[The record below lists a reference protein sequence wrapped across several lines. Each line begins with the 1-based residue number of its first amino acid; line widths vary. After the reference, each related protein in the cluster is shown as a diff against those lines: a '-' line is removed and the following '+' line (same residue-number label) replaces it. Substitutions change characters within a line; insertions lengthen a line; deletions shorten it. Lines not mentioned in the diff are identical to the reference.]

1 MTISKRL
8 EKHLRCE
15 VDFGEFYLLD
25 VIAGKHKQPVASLIV
40 SHVLLAP
47 RKPETA
53 NAFFG
58 MKIKG
63 NGQWYGS
70 LEHLLGT
77 CVNVG
82 YMSKLR
88 AKLLTRRY
96 KAMRARD
103 AA

>member
-15 VDFGEFYLLD
+15 VDFGEFFLLD
-25 VIAGKHKQPVASLIV
+25 VIAGKHKPTI
-40 SHVLLAP
+40 VLLAP

-103 AA
+103 VA

>member
-15 VDFGEFYLLD
+15 VDFGEFFLLD
-25 VIAGKHKQPVASLIV
+25 VIAGKHKPTI
-40 SHVLLAP
+40 VLLAP

-77 CVNVG
+77 CVYVG

>member
-15 VDFGEFYLLD
+15 VDFGEFFLLD
-25 VIAGKHKQPVASLIV
+25 VITGKHKPTI
-40 SHVLLAP
+40 VLLAP

-88 AKLLTRRY
+88 AKLLARRY

>member
-15 VDFGEFYLLD
+15 VDFGEFFLLD
-25 VIAGKHKQPVASLIV
+25 VITGKHKPTI
-40 SHVLLAP
+40 VLLAP

-77 CVNVG
+77 CVDVG

-96 KAMRARD
+96 EAMRARD

>member
-15 VDFGEFYLLD
+15 VDFGEFFLLD
-25 VIAGKHKQPVASLIV
+25 VITGKHRPTI
-40 SHVLLAP
+40 VLLAP

-77 CVNVG
+77 CVDVG

-96 KAMRARD
+96 EAMRARD

>member
-15 VDFGEFYLLD
+15 VDFGEFFLLD
-25 VIAGKHKQPVASLIV
+25 VIAGKHKPTI
-40 SHVLLAP
+40 VLLAP

-58 MKIKG
+58 MKNKG
-63 NGQWYGS
+63 NGQWYVS

>member
-15 VDFGEFYLLD
+15 VDFGEFFLLD
-25 VIAGKHKQPVASLIV
+25 VITGKHKPTI
-40 SHVLLAP
+40 VLLAP

-70 LEHLLGT
+70 LDHLLGT
-77 CVNVG
+77 CVDVG

>member
-8 EKHLRCE
+8 EQHLRCE
-15 VDFGEFYLLD
+15 VDFGEFFLLD
-25 VIAGKHKQPVASLIV
+25 VIAGKHKPTI
-40 SHVLLAP
+40 VLLAP

-96 KAMRARD
+96 KAMRARN

>member
-8 EKHLRCE
+8 ERHLRCE
-15 VDFGEFYLLD
+15 VDFGEFFLLD
-25 VIAGKHKQPVASLIV
+25 VITGKHKPTI
-40 SHVLLAP
+40 VLLAP

>member
-8 EKHLRCE
+8 EKHLRCD

-25 VIAGKHKQPVASLIV
+25 VIAGKHKPTI
-40 SHVLLAP
+40 VLLAP

-58 MKIKG
+58 MKIKD

>member
-15 VDFGEFYLLD
+15 VDFGEFFLLD
-25 VIAGKHKQPVASLIV
+25 VIAGKHKPTI
-40 SHVLLAP
+40 VLLAP

-96 KAMRARD
+96 KAMRARG

>member
-25 VIAGKHKQPVASLIV
+25 VIAGKHKPTI
-40 SHVLLAP
+40 VLLAP
-47 RKPETA
+47 RNPETA

-77 CVNVG
+77 WVYVG

>member
-15 VDFGEFYLLD
+15 VDFGEFFLLD
-25 VIAGKHKQPVASLIV
+25 VIAGKHKPTI
-40 SHVLLAP
+40 VLLAP

-96 KAMRARD
+96 KVMRAMD
-103 AA
+103 VA

>member
-15 VDFGEFYLLD
+15 VDFGEFFLLD
-25 VIAGKHKQPVASLIV
+25 VIAGKHKPTI
-40 SHVLLAP
+40 VLLAP

-63 NGQWYGS
+63 NGQWYVS

-96 KAMRARD
+96 KSMRARD

>member
-15 VDFGEFYLLD
+15 VDFGEFFLLD
-25 VIAGKHKQPVASLIV
+25 VIAGKHKPTI
-40 SHVLLAP
+40 VLLAP

-96 KAMRARD
+96 KAMRARN
-103 AA
+103 AT

>member
-15 VDFGEFYLLD
+15 VDFGEFFLLD
-25 VIAGKHKQPVASLIV
+25 VITGKHKPII
-40 SHVLLAP
+40 VLLAP

>member
-8 EKHLRCE
+8 ERHLRCE
-15 VDFGEFYLLD
+15 VDFGEFFLLD
-25 VIAGKHKQPVASLIV
+25 VITGKHKPTI
-40 SHVLLAP
+40 VLLAP

-77 CVNVG
+77 CVDVG
-82 YMSKLR
+82 YMSKIR

>member
-15 VDFGEFYLLD
+15 VDFGEFFLLD
-25 VIAGKHKQPVASLIV
+25 VIAGKHKPTI
-40 SHVLLAP
+40 VLLAP

-96 KAMRARD
+96 EAMRARD

>member
-8 EKHLRCE
+8 EQHLRCE
-15 VDFGEFYLLD
+15 VDFGEFFLLD
-25 VIAGKHKQPVASLIV
+25 VIAGKHKPTI
-40 SHVLLAP
+40 VLLAP

>member
-1 MTISKRL
+1 MFSV
-8 EKHLRCE
+8 LRYGLSCSA
-15 VDFGEFYLLD
+15 YLLD
-25 VIAGKHKQPVASLIV
+25 VIAGKHKPTI
-40 SHVLLAP
+40 VLLAP

>member
-15 VDFGEFYLLD
+15 VDFGEFFLLD
-25 VIAGKHKQPVASLIV
+25 VIAGKHKPTI
-40 SHVLLAP
+40 VLLAP

-96 KAMRARD
+96 KSMRARD

>member
-8 EKHLRCE
+8 ERHLRCE

-25 VIAGKHKQPVASLIV
+25 VIAGKHKPTI
-40 SHVLLAP
+40 VLLAP

-77 CVNVG
+77 CVDVG

-96 KAMRARD
+96 EAMRARD
-103 AA
+103 TA

>member
-8 EKHLRCE
+8 ERHLRCE
-15 VDFGEFYLLD
+15 VDFGEFFLLD
-25 VIAGKHKQPVASLIV
+25 VITGKHKPTI
-40 SHVLLAP
+40 VLLAP

-77 CVNVG
+77 CVDVG

>member
-8 EKHLRCE
+8 EKRLRCE

-25 VIAGKHKQPVASLIV
+25 VIAGKHKPTI
-40 SHVLLAP
+40 VLLAP

-77 CVNVG
+77 CVDVG

>member
-25 VIAGKHKQPVASLIV
+25 VIARKHKPTI
-40 SHVLLAP
+40 VLLAP

-63 NGQWYGS
+63 NGQWYVS

>member
-15 VDFGEFYLLD
+15 VDFGEFFLLD
-25 VIAGKHKQPVASLIV
+25 VIAGKHKPTI
-40 SHVLLAP
+40 VLLAP

-63 NGQWYGS
+63 NGQWYVS

>member
-25 VIAGKHKQPVASLIV
+25 VIAGKHKPTS
-40 SHVLLAP
+40 VLLAP

>member
-15 VDFGEFYLLD
+15 VDFGEFFLLD
-25 VIAGKHKQPVASLIV
+25 VITGKHKPTI
-40 SHVLLAP
+40 VLLAP

-77 CVNVG
+77 CVDVG
-82 YMSKLR
+82 YMSKIR

>member
-8 EKHLRCE
+8 EKHLRCA
-15 VDFGEFYLLD
+15 VDFGEFFLLD
-25 VIAGKHKQPVASLIV
+25 VIAGKHKPTI
-40 SHVLLAP
+40 VLLAP

-103 AA
+103 VA

>member
-15 VDFGEFYLLD
+15 VDFGEFFLLD
-25 VIAGKHKQPVASLIV
+25 VITGKHKPTI
-40 SHVLLAP
+40 VLLAP

>member
-15 VDFGEFYLLD
+15 VDFGEFFLLD
-25 VIAGKHKQPVASLIV
+25 VIAGKHKPAI
-40 SHVLLAP
+40 VLLAP

>member
-15 VDFGEFYLLD
+15 VDFGEFFLLD
-25 VIAGKHKQPVASLIV
+25 VIAGKHKPTI
-40 SHVLLAP
+40 VLLAP

-77 CVNVG
+77 CVDVG